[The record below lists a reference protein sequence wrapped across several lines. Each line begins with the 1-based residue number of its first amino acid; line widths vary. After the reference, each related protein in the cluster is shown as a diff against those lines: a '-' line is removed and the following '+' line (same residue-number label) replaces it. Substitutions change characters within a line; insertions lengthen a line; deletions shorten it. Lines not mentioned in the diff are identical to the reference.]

1 MGLLWECSENA
12 CVTLIKFKNILS
24 KMEFLSHMTGSDWAI
39 VILLDIAL
47 VYVGFLA
54 GEDTEKNLTK

>member
-1 MGLLWECSENA
+1 
-12 CVTLIKFKNILS
+12 
-24 KMEFLSHMTGSDWAI
+24 MEFLSHMTGSDWAI
-39 VILLDIAL
+39 IILLDIAL

>member
-1 MGLLWECSENA
+1 
-12 CVTLIKFKNILS
+12 
-24 KMEFLSHMTGSDWAI
+24 MEFLQHMTTSDWAI

-54 GEDTEKNLTK
+54 GEDTEKNLNK